1 MKVIGVCFLAL
12 AGWFFSFAFA
22 AEATIYVVFVPLFV
36 GEGSATFFCCVAR
49 LLGEEFPGENYS
61 DCR

>member
-1 MKVIGVCFLAL
+1 VKVIGVYFLVL

-22 AEATIYVVFVPLFV
+22 AEAAVCVVVVPLLAD
-36 GEGSATFFCCVAR
+36 GGSATFFCCVAR
-49 LLGEEFPGENYS
+49 LLGEESPRENYP